1 MTRFYSQFIDFMF
14 FPSGI
19 MFYLNFFFLHFQNVL
34 CLANISSAP
43 AQSSNRIAVLHFV
56 VLYLLFWSLLV
67 VIFQFLLSGLKI
79 KLKEELTIMK
89 NVLRLMVI
97 KVGQKG
103 MLLNINHAKGEQ
115 LMRAAVKWAVHGGNQ

>member
-1 MTRFYSQFIDFMF
+1 M
-14 FPSGI
+14 
-19 MFYLNFFFLHFQNVL
+19 
-34 CLANISSAP
+34 
-43 AQSSNRIAVLHFV
+43 LHFV